1 MCSDMA
7 LQEKER
13 RRQHLL
19 VVKAMEARR
28 KQEDKERVREQRRN
42 EKRVERELK
51 IVSDV
56 IRGASSANS
65 KS

>member
-1 MCSDMA
+1 MA

-56 IRGASSANS
+56 TRGASCANS